1 MNNNSTN
8 PDELIQLLDGELQG
22 ESLQLLQQ
30 KIAGNPQLAA
40 DLENLRLAKA
50 AVASYGLKKTIG
62 NIHAEM
68 MQELDTDA
76 VPLRI
81 GMRRIIQYTMRI
93 AAMLAIVLGSTA
105 LYQYFSVTPEKLFSE
120 NYQAFTLRETRGSRS
135 TALETLYKKGDFAAV
150 INAFSQLTAPQ
161 PTDYFLTGCAALG
174 NNNAAAAIA
183 SLLALQ
189 EHNQQNKT
197 HFYEDDATYY
207 LALAYLQN
215 KELDKAL
222 PLFEKIHSD
231 PGHPYHSRISG
242 WWLRKLQRLAH
253 KK

>member
-40 DLENLRLAKA
+40 ELESLRLAKA
-50 AVASYGLKKTIG
+50 AVATYGLKKTIG

-68 MQELDTDA
+68 MQELDTA
-76 VPLRI
+76 AAPRTGMLRI
-81 GMRRIIQYTMRI
+81 MQYTMRI

-105 LYQYFSVTPEKLFSE
+105 LYQYFSATPEKLFRD
-120 NYQAFTLRETRGSRS
+120 NYQAFTLRETRGSSS

-150 INAFSQLTAPQ
+150 TNAFSQLTAPQ
-161 PTDYFLTGCAALG
+161 PGDYFLNGCAALG

-183 SLLALQ
+183 SLLVLQ
-189 EHNQQNKT
+189 EYNQQNRT

-231 PGHPYHSRISG
+231 PGHPYHSRVSG
-242 WWLRKLQRLAH
+242 WWLRKLQHLAH
-253 KK
+253 NK